1 MINDLVSVI
10 ISSYNSSRF
19 IIETLDS
26 VAGQTWKDLELIIT
40 DDCSRD
46 GTIELCTRWLN
57 EHEPRFV
64 RAKLLTASENG
75 GVSVNA
81 NRGLHTA
88 QGEWIKFLAAD
99 DILKA
104 SCIEDNMEWISRNPE
119 VKVLFSRIEIFRNT
133 FEQSNFINTVPGS
146 PYDNKGILSVNRSAG
161 SQYKMLL
168 LGDRIHFSPSLFIAR
183 EILLSI
189 GGFDERF
196 RLLEDYPLWL
206 NLTKNGHKLHLM
218 DKVTVCYRQHSA
230 AINNTTTTFI
240 VNPNYFKTGDFRR
253 LYIYPFLP
261 VDLRLDQKYK
271 WFVVQVFRNDFFN
284 KNIKVNKFLMSL
296 LTVYLNPFR
305 YFLWFR
311 KQMNKSLLNNEIYS
325 YYSF

>member
-1 MINDLVSVI
+1 MLNDLVSVI
-10 ISSYNSSRF
+10 ISSYNSSSF

-26 VAGQTWKDLELIIT
+26 VARQTWKDLELIIT
-40 DDCSRD
+40 DDCSSD
-46 GTIELCTRWLN
+46 GTVELCTRWLG
-57 EHEPRFV
+57 EHGPRFV
-64 RAKLLTASENG
+64 SAKLLSAIENG
-75 GVSVNA
+75 GVSANA
-81 NRGLHTA
+81 NRGLHAA

-99 DILKA
+99 DILKPY
-104 SCIEDNMEWISRNPE
+104 CIEANIAWISSNPE
-119 VKVLFSRIEIFRNT
+119 VKVLFSRIEIFQNT
-133 FEQSNFINTVPGS
+133 FHKSNFINTVPGS
-146 PYDNKGILSVNRSAG
+146 PYDYKGILSVNRSAS

-168 LGDRIHFSPSLFIAR
+168 MGDRIHFSPSLFIAR
-183 EILLSI
+183 KTLLSI

-206 NLTKNGHKLHLM
+206 NLTKNGHKLYFM
-218 DKVTVCYRQHSA
+218 DKATVCYRQHSA

-240 VNPNYFKTGDFRR
+240 VNPNYFKTEDFRR

-284 KNIKVNKFLMSL
+284 KNNKVNKFLMRL

-305 YFLWFR
+305 YFLWFS
-311 KQMNKSLLNNEIYS
+311 KQVNKKRLNNELYF
-325 YYSF
+325 Y

>member
-1 MINDLVSVI
+1 MLNDLVSVI
-10 ISSYNSSRF
+10 ISSYNSSPF

-40 DDCSRD
+40 DDCSCD
-46 GTIELCTRWLN
+46 ETVELCTRWLS
-57 EHEPRFV
+57 EHETRFV
-64 RAKLLTASENG
+64 RAELLTSIENG
-75 GVSVNA
+75 GVSANA
-81 NRGLHTA
+81 NRGLHAA

-104 SCIEDNMEWISRNPE
+104 SCIEDNMAWIDRNPE
-119 VKVLFSRIEIFRNT
+119 VKVLFSQIEIFRNT

-146 PYDNKGILSVNRSAG
+146 PYDHKGIFSVDRSAG

-196 RLLEDYPLWL
+196 KLLEDYPLWL
-206 NLTKNGHKLHLM
+206 NLTKNGHKLSLM

-240 VNPNYFKTGDFRR
+240 VNPNYFKTEDFRR

-261 VDLRLDQKYK
+261 VDLRLDHKYK
-271 WFVVQVFRNDFFN
+271 WCVSQVFRNEVFN
-284 KNIKVNKFLMSL
+284 KNNKANKFLMNL
-296 LTVYLNPFR
+296 LTVYLNPFQ
-305 YFLWFR
+305 YFLWLR
-311 KQMNKSLLNNEIYS
+311 RRLDKSLINSEMY
-325 YYSF
+325 F